1 MERASIRQI
10 GVEVTMP
17 SRRRLS
23 LRQILALIGS
33 LSVAACDYRGP
44 VGDDLAVRPLA
55 PTNGASMPLKASATV
70 ARPVFRWSA
79 TPAASRFELQ
89 IDDSCA
95 SADSCVFPSPEIDET
110 ALAATTY
117 TPANGLAAGASVPVT
132 RRYYWHVRACATD
145 VCGSWSVARYVVV
158 GTSMGL
164 LNADLNGDGYE
175 DAVVA
180 APSSSAGAQQA
191 GSVAVYLGSPTVST
205 SPALVITHDRAFEEL
220 GHSVA
225 MVGDVNGDGFGD
237 FLVRTLGDEST
248 IGVAP
253 AAHAYIY
260 FGGPALHAQP
270 DVVLDCG
277 SVDDENGAA
286 AGIGDVN
293 GDGYDDVAIGG
304 VTVDAQHHALPPTR
318 VDIHFGGPAMAN
330 APDLTLLGETSNPA
344 GNFFGSAIAGVG
356 DVNDDGYPDF
366 VVGSHDGPG
375 VVRVYFGGPGL
386 NPMADVTL
394 TSPPGA
400 GVLFGFSVAG
410 IGDFNGDGIPDL
422 AVGAPGNGPFPGPLG
437 SAHVYFGGTSLS
449 STPGVTF
456 TGKNPG
462 DWFGAVVAGAR
473 DVDEDGFD
481 DVAVLTRGVA
491 GIAPTPLPAV
501 NNLHVDLFRGGATA
515 ATSAWITHQAGPAT
529 AYRRGL
535 AVRDLDGDSRP
546 DLLVGRFVT
555 DDQGIGLVDVVLGVQ
570 GYSTAAVTLSG
581 AAAGD
586 EFGAVIGR

>member
-1 MERASIRQI
+1 MRTRRALPMS
-10 GVEVTMP
+10 P
-17 SRRRLS
+17 F
-23 LRQILALIGS
+23 LAFIGS
-33 LSVAACDYRGP
+33 LSMTACDYRGP
-44 VGDDLAVRPLA
+44 IGDDLAVRPLA
-55 PTNGASMPLKASATV
+55 PTNGASMPFKATATV

-89 IDDSCA
+89 IDDSCSSAA
-95 SADSCVFPSPEIDET
+95 SCAFPSPEIDET
-110 ALAATTY
+110 ALTATTY
-117 TPANGLAAGASVPVT
+117 TPPNGLAASASVPVT

-145 VCGSWSVARYVVV
+145 VCGGWSAVHYVVV
-158 GTSMGL
+158 GTSVGL

-191 GSVAVYLGSPTVST
+191 GSAAVYLGGATVST
-205 SPALVITHDRAFEEL
+205 TPALVITHDRAFEEF

-237 FLVRTLGDEST
+237 FLVRSQGDEST

-253 AAHAYIY
+253 APHAYIY
-260 FGGPALHAQP
+260 FGGPTLHSQP

-330 APDLTLLGETSNPA
+330 APDLTLLGEMSNPSD
-344 GNFFGSAIAGVG
+344 NFFGSAIAGVG
-356 DVNDDGYPDF
+356 DLNDDGYPDF

-386 NPMADVTL
+386 NSMADVSL

-410 IGDFNGDGIPDL
+410 VGDYNGDGIADL

-437 SAHVYFGGTSLS
+437 SAHVYFGGASLS
-449 STPGVTF
+449 STPGVTL
-456 TGKNPG
+456 TGTSPG
-462 DWFGAVVAGAR
+462 DWFGAAVAGAR
-473 DVDEDGFD
+473 DVDGDGFD
-481 DVAVLTRGVA
+481 DVAVMTRGFTGPSGVS
-491 GIAPTPLPAV
+491 APA
-501 NNLHVDLFRGGATA
+501 NNLRVDLFRGGAAA
-515 ATSAWITHQAGPAT
+515 ATSPWATHQAGPAT
-529 AYRRGL
+529 ESRRGL

-555 DDQGIGLVDVVLGVQ
+555 DVKGIGLVDVVLGAQ

-581 AAAGD
+581 SAAGD